1 MRTLLS
7 TAATALLVILPAN
20 IAAAELPIAV
30 DEALTR
36 AEAHADIQPS
46 FSMRASSPGEDAIV
60 YRYDAQS
67 DSWSVIDG
75 DASTLDEETSAGI
88 AEMQAELSQPGELTY
103 ASARDSLSVADLIE
117 TATDREI
124 YRINIS
130 GKNGEMPKAMR
141 EALDMTL
148 HLDTREGYIS
158 LISMQAREPFKPAM
172 VAKVETLIVEQRFAN
187 FPDMPVPLLESYY
200 NKASGE
206 AMFQKFDE
214 EFTIEFFD
222 YELPAE

>member
-7 TAATALLVILPAN
+7 TAATALLLILPAN
-20 IAAAELPIAV
+20 LVAAELPIAV

-36 AEAHADIQPS
+36 AEAYADIQPS

-148 HLDTREGYIS
+148 HLDTREGHIS

-222 YELPAE
+222 YQLPAE

>member
-1 MRTLLS
+1 MRAMLA
-7 TAATALLVILPAN
+7 TAATALLLILPAQLN
-20 IAAAELPIAV
+20 AAELPASL
-30 DEALTR
+30 DAALTQ
-36 AEAHADIQPS
+36 AEAHRDLHPS
-46 FSMRASSPGEDAIV
+46 FSMRASSPGESAIV
-60 YRYDAQS
+60 YRYDAS
-67 DSWSVIDG
+67 ANTWTIIEGDDSE
-75 DASTLDEETSAGI
+75 LDEEARASI
-88 AEMQAELSQPGELTY
+88 AEMQEELSRPGELTY
-103 ASARDSLSVADLIE
+103 AEARESLSIAELIE
-117 TATDREI
+117 TAPDAEI

-148 HLDTREGYIS
+148 HLDMRQGHIS

-172 VAKVETLIVEQRFAN
+172 VAKIETLIVEQRFAN
-187 FPDMPVPLLESYY
+187 FPNMPVPLLESYY